1 MTTPSDP
8 KPSPFSA
15 SLDRLQACL
24 ADLVGAA
31 PQPGAF
37 GAVTLHITPAMDAN
51 ALPLERW
58 VYDAQVLLACLR
70 AIEPAAQMR
79 INVTG
84 LGAMYHRAL
93 HKDGVEAGQFVN
105 MADKGP
111 CAAALALIPE
121 ALRPCKPSGLPARH
135 VVLADAPGP
144 SSD

>member
-1 MTTPSDP
+1 MTTAHPASPDP
-8 KPSPFSA
+8 EWNDFSA

-51 ALPLERW
+51 ALPLEHW

-84 LGAMYHRAL
+84 LGAMHHMAL
-93 HKDGVEAGQFVN
+93 HKAGVEVGRFVN
-105 MADKGP
+105 VVDYAP
-111 CAAALALIPE
+111 ALALIPE
-121 ALRPCKPSGLPARH
+121 ALRPCTRTGLPVRH
-135 VVLADAPGP
+135 AVLDEPAGLL
-144 SSD
+144 